1 MAAEI
6 ASLRAR
12 LAEKDEQEKRNELR
26 FQAERRYVREQA
38 FDNRVSLGE
47 TLQIPVSAI
56 KPTAAQ
62 QQQTAQRRLRLE
74 QQRGDE
80 ERGRKHTEERARV
93 DEEDRV
99 QLVDDVTAME
109 RALKIV
115 GRFLP
120 KFYGNSER
128 DKDNDLTVDDFV
140 TKVESALADVLPSN
154 PGARLSVIR
163 MCLQDDALDWFNS
176 RMEELIEAGIER
188 PDWQKD
194 MRAAFIDAYNPRNTY
209 ALRVLELKSLRLGVA
224 PTKTP
229 AELAARFDSIVRRMY
244 PGVKT
249 SRVDH
254 DQRLAG
260 DYAEIICNSDE
271 QMWNRILRSGTAVTL
286 QQWKLAVAQQWHA
299 EELIRQREASTSS
312 RSAAPQTSQRR
323 VVTSGKGDEASEE
336 GEKAETVNAMR
347 SDRTGSSGGRG
358 GRGGGSLRSRLDLS
372 TAERRQRYIDGQCV
386 ECGKTGHIAKDCRA
400 AGRK

>member
-1 MAAEI
+1 MTTADAKQRSSNVSNSDMAAEI

-47 TLQIPVSAI
+47 SLQVPLSAI
-56 KPTAAQ
+56 KPTAGR
-62 QQQTAQRRLRLE
+62 QQQTAQRRLKLE
-74 QQRGDE
+74 QQRSGQE
-80 ERGRKHTEERARV
+80 GERENTHERAQA
-93 DEEDRV
+93 DEKER
-99 QLVDDVTAME
+99 QLLDDVSAME
-109 RALKIV
+109 RALKVV

-120 KFYGNSER
+120 KFYGNSEK

-176 RMEELIEAGIER
+176 RMEELVEAGIER

-249 SRVDH
+249 SRADH

-260 DYAEIICNSDE
+260 DYAEIICCSDE
-271 QMWNRILRSGTAVTL
+271 QMWNCNSV
-286 QQWKLAVAQQWHA
+286 
-299 EELIRQREASTSS
+299 S
-312 RSAAPQTSQRR
+312 P
-323 VVTSGKGDEASEE
+323 
-336 GEKAETVNAMR
+336 VNTR
-347 SDRTGSSGGRG
+347 
-358 GRGGGSLRSRLDLS
+358 
-372 TAERRQRYIDGQCV
+372 
-386 ECGKTGHIAKDCRA
+386 
-400 AGRK
+400 